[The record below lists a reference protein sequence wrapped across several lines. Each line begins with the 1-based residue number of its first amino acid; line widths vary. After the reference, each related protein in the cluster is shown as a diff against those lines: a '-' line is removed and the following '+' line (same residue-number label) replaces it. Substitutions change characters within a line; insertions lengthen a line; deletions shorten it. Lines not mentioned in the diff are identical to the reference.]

1 MEKRLISLSVVG
13 ICILL
18 VGGTLLFFHG
28 LNKSML
34 KQEFYYDTLF
44 VQTPTSQN
52 TVPSV
57 IKTSLLKRSPIQE
70 KQESSNVKV
79 EKALKRGMQIL
90 ETRLLEQGFSE
101 VKVAFYIGR
110 WNIVLNL
117 QLELMKVKAKKE
129 GKTLGDLLNVNQE
142 VSPREEEKIEQ
153 GISWLLYCVV
163 YGNPNGILDAKVMFS
178 GVIALGLQC
187 Q

>member
-57 IKTSLLKRSPIQE
+57 IKTFSQE
-70 KQESSNVKV
+70 RFGSENRQKSYS
-79 EKALKRGMQIL
+79 R
-90 ETRLLEQGFSE
+90 ETRIF
-101 VKVAFYIGR
+101 
-110 WNIVLNL
+110 
-117 QLELMKVKAKKE
+117 
-129 GKTLGDLLNVNQE
+129 
-142 VSPREEEKIEQ
+142 
-153 GISWLLYCVV
+153 
-163 YGNPNGILDAKVMFS
+163 
-178 GVIALGLQC
+178 QC
-187 Q
+187 

>member
-1 MEKRLISLSVVG
+1 M
-13 ICILL
+13 
-18 VGGTLLFFHG
+18 
-28 LNKSML
+28 
-34 KQEFYYDTLF
+34 
-44 VQTPTSQN
+44 
-52 TVPSV
+52 
-57 IKTSLLKRSPIQE
+57 LKRSPIQE

-79 EKALKRGMQIL
+79 EKALKRGMKIL

-101 VKVAFYIGR
+101 DKVAFYIGR

>member
-79 EKALKRGMQIL
+79 EKALK
-90 ETRLLEQGFSE
+90 
-101 VKVAFYIGR
+101 
-110 WNIVLNL
+110 
-117 QLELMKVKAKKE
+117 
-129 GKTLGDLLNVNQE
+129 
-142 VSPREEEKIEQ
+142 
-153 GISWLLYCVV
+153 
-163 YGNPNGILDAKVMFS
+163 
-178 GVIALGLQC
+178 
-187 Q
+187 